1 MIVFLYGPDDYRR
14 EQKRR
19 EIVAE
24 FRKKHSDLGVGFFD
38 MAPSTSLGAGGGA
51 GIEDLAAFLRNQ
63 SIFEPKK
70 LAVLQ
75 NVFPA
80 RKSSGVDE
88 EEVVEAEDDSKE
100 EGDGKALPA
109 LLKSQLDAAN
119 TTILISESKKPTKQ
133 FVFLGKKPVITQE
146 FEALTGPAW
155 ESFIKAEAKRCGLT
169 LSPSAARFL
178 GDVHQGNSWALAT
191 EIQKLASFKK
201 EIDLKDLDKFD
212 LDVAP
217 NYWGLLNGVKGYDVR
232 SRLTALETLLAMNDP
247 AAKLFNILA
256 SQWKEKIPQFAKY
269 DSAIKSGKL
278 EYEEALVDLVI

>member
-1 MIVFLYGPDDYRR
+1 MYNSIMIVFLYGPDDYRR
-14 EQKRR
+14 EQKKR

-38 MAPSTSLGAGGGA
+38 MAAESGL
-51 GIEDLAAFLRNQ
+51 EDLAAFLRNQ

-80 RKSSGVDE
+80 RKSSATEDE
-88 EEVVEAEDDSKE
+88 EITEAEDDSKE
-100 EGDGKALPA
+100 EGDLKVLPT

-119 TTILISESKKPTKQ
+119 ATILISESKKPTKQ
-133 FVFLGKKPVITQE
+133 FAFLGKKPVIMQE
-146 FEALTGPAW
+146 FEALAGPAW
-155 ESFIKAEAKRCGLT
+155 ESFIKAEAKQRGLT
-169 LSPSAARFL
+169 LSPSAVRFL
-178 GDVHQGNSWALAT
+178 GDVHQWNSWALAT

-201 EIDLKDLDKFD
+201 EIDLNDLDKFD

-269 DSAIKSGKL
+269 DLAIKSGKL